1 MQSVSSQIDRITI
14 QLDKHKNNLS
24 KDIKLLDGL
33 YQQNKDYFDDVNL
46 YIAAA
51 KRKHE
56 IKRTTFRNYKNL
68 PIKLVIKWICERIWS
83 NLLIA

>member
-14 QLDKHKNNLS
+14 QLDRHKNNLS

-51 KRKHE
+51 
-56 IKRTTFRNYKNL
+56 
-68 PIKLVIKWICERIWS
+68 
-83 NLLIA
+83 

>member
-51 KRKHE
+51 KRKNMKY
-56 IKRTTFRNYKNL
+56 KRTTFRNYKNM
-68 PIKLVIKWICERIWS
+68 PIKLVIKWIYKP
-83 NLLIA
+83 

>member
-14 QLDKHKNNLS
+14 QLDRHKNNLS

-51 KRKHE
+51 KEENTKY
-56 IKRTTFRNYKNL
+56 KRTTFQNYKNM
-68 PIKLVIKWICERIWS
+68 PIKLVIKWIYKP
-83 NLLIA
+83 